1 MRHAHTDETTTKGAD
16 MNYIKKLESEN
27 ADLKAEIA
35 TLEQKLQ
42 EIAEYLAL
50 EKFNVDT
57 NVSKYD
63 ILRMLGRY

>member
-63 ILRMLGRY
+63 ILSMLGRY